1 MSYAVVT
8 CPHCGLIQTSHII
21 HKESTLNCTSC
32 NKQTKLFKKDG
43 TRIQL
48 HGTFESASD
57 AAKAC
62 AQMKESDSTF
72 TSGLEI
78 K

>member
-1 MSYAVVT
+1 MTFAIVT
-8 CPHCGLIQTSHII
+8 CPKCSLIQTIQI
-21 HKESTLNCTSC
+21 LHKESTLNCSSC
-32 NKQTKLFKKDG
+32 TKQTKLFKKDG

-62 AQMKESDSTF
+62 ALMKEPDSTF

-78 K
+78 

>member
-1 MSYAVVT
+1 MTFAVVT
-8 CPHCGLIQTSHII
+8 CPKCGLVQTIQIL

-43 TRIQL
+43 RQVRI
-48 HGTFESASD
+48 HGSFESASD
-57 AAKAC
+57 AARGC
-62 AQMKESDSTF
+62 AMLKEKEDSGF
-72 TSGLEI
+72 KSGLE